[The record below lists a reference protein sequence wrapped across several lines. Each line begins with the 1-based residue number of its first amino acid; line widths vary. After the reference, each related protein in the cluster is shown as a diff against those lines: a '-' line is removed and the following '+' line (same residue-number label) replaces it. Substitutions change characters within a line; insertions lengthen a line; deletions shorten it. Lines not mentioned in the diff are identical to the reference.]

1 MVPRKKAVAAVAGS
15 DKAGENMKT
24 EIVEGWPQGHEIRIL
39 ISETDASQVN
49 AIRRALIAD
58 VPKLAITRVDFSQG
72 VTQDNKGE
80 VVESVNVLPDEVL
93 AHRLAMI
100 PIPTNLKEPL
110 YYPSE
115 CPKCIDVVERDK
127 GCPVCQV
134 LYTLSAR
141 GPASDADEDFR
152 TVYAGDIT
160 TISDPE
166 YDIRDEHKSIP
177 LTVLAKGQFLEF
189 YAFAVLGRGRDHAKW
204 SPASAVGFQP
214 HRVAVLN
221 KPKKASVLFELGLTT
236 TDGTPINAKLFGKDK
251 RLTNINHVMDLEKAL
266 HQVGEGTGRE
276 TAFDDAI
283 TLETVD
289 GSYIFSYE
297 TDGSLSPVDAFNAAL
312 DELKNRFN
320 NLSEDLTSALA

>member
-1 MVPRKKAVAAVAGS
+1 
-15 DKAGENMKT
+15 MKT

-100 PIPTNLKEPL
+100 PIPTNLDEGLVFPN
-110 YYPSE
+110 E
-115 CPKCIDVVERDK
+115 CANCQDVVEKDK
-127 GCPVCQV
+127 GCPMCQV

-141 GPASDADEDFR
+141 GPSADAEEEFK

-160 TISDPE
+160 TISDPVF
-166 YDIRDEHKSIP
+166 DIRDEHKQIP
-177 LTVLAKGQFLEF
+177 LTVLSKGQFLEF

-204 SPASAVGFQP
+204 SPAAAVGFRP
-214 HRVAVLN
+214 NRVAVLN
-221 KPKKASVLFELGLTT
+221 KPKKASVLFDLGLTT
-236 TDGTPINAKLFGKDK
+236 SEDTAIDAKLFGKDK
-251 RLTNINHVMDLEKAL
+251 KVTNINHVMDLEKAL

-276 TAFDDAI
+276 EAFDDAI
-283 TLETVD
+283 TLESVD
-289 GSYIFSYE
+289 GAYVFSYE
-297 TDGSLSPVDAFNAAL
+297 TDGSLDPVTAFNMAL

-320 NLSEDLTSALA
+320 NLSEDLASALA

>member
-1 MVPRKKAVAAVAGS
+1 
-15 DKAGENMKT
+15 MKT

-39 ISETDASQVN
+39 ISETNASQVN

-100 PIPTNLKEPL
+100 PIPTNLEEPL
-110 YYPSE
+110 YAPDE
-115 CPKCIDVVERDK
+115 CPNCKDVIERDR
-127 GCPVCQV
+127 GCPLCQV

-141 GPASDADEDFR
+141 GPSADSEEEYK

-160 TISDPE
+160 TISDPF

-189 YAFAVLGRGRDHAKW
+189 YAFAVIGRGRDHAKW
-204 SPASAVGFQP
+204 SPVAAVGFRP
-214 HRVAVLN
+214 HRIAVLN
-221 KPKKASVLFELGLTT
+221 KPKKASVLFDLGLTT
-236 TDGTPINAKLFGKDK
+236 TDGTAINAKLFGKDK
-251 RLTNINHVMDLEKAL
+251 KLTDVNHVMDLEKAL

-276 TAFDDAI
+276 AAFDDAI
-283 TLETVD
+283 TLEPVE
-289 GSYIFSYE
+289 GSYVFSYE
-297 TDGSLSPVDAFNAAL
+297 TDGSLDPKVAFNAAL
-312 DELKNRFN
+312 EELKHRFN
-320 NLSEDLTSALA
+320 NLSEELTSALA

>member
-1 MVPRKKAVAAVAGS
+1 
-15 DKAGENMKT
+15 MKT

-39 ISETDASQVN
+39 ISEADASQVN

-100 PIPTNLKEPL
+100 PIPTSQDEGLVFPDQCKN
-110 YYPSE
+110 
-115 CPKCIDVVERDK
+115 CMDVVEKDK
-127 GCPVCQV
+127 GCPMCQV

-141 GPASDADEDFR
+141 GPSTDAEEDFK

-160 TISDPE
+160 TISDPVF
-166 YDIRDEHKSIP
+166 DIRDEHKQIP

-204 SPASAVGFQP
+204 SPAAAVGFRP

-221 KPKKASVLFELGLTT
+221 KPKKAAALFDLGLTT
-236 TDGTPINAKLFGKDK
+236 TDGAPIDAKLFGKDK
-251 RLTNINHVMDLEKAL
+251 KITNVNHVLDLEKAL

-276 TAFDDAI
+276 NDFDDAI
-283 TLETVD
+283 TMEAVE
-289 GSYIFSYE
+289 GAYVFSFE
-297 TDGSLSPVDAFNAAL
+297 TDGSLDPVTAFNLAL
-312 DELKNRFN
+312 NELSSRFN
-320 NLSEDLTSALA
+320 NLGEEVASALA

>member
-1 MVPRKKAVAAVAGS
+1 
-15 DKAGENMKT
+15 MKT

-80 VVESVNVLPDEVL
+80 IVESVNVLPDEVL

-100 PIPTNLKEPL
+100 PIPTSQDEGLVFPDQCKQ
-110 YYPSE
+110 
-115 CPKCIDVVERDK
+115 CMDVVEKDK
-127 GCPVCQV
+127 GCPMCQV

-141 GPASDADEDFR
+141 GPSTDAEEDFK

-160 TISDPE
+160 TISDPVF
-166 YDIRDEHKSIP
+166 DIRDEHKQIP
-177 LTVLAKGQFLEF
+177 LTILAKGQFLEF

-204 SPASAVGFQP
+204 SPVAAVGFRP

-221 KPKKASVLFELGLTT
+221 KPKKAAALFDLGLTT
-236 TDGTPINAKLFGKDK
+236 TDGAPIDAKLFGKDK
-251 RLTNINHVMDLEKAL
+251 KITNINHVLDLEKAL

-276 TAFDDAI
+276 NDFDDAI
-283 TLETVD
+283 TMEAIEGAYV
-289 GSYIFSYE
+289 FSFE
-297 TDGSLSPVDAFNAAL
+297 TDGSLDPVTAFNLAL
-312 DELKNRFN
+312 TELSSRFN
-320 NLSEDLTSALA
+320 NLGEDVASALA

>member
-1 MVPRKKAVAAVAGS
+1 
-15 DKAGENMKT
+15 MKT

-39 ISETDASQVN
+39 ISETNASQVN

-100 PIPTNLKEPL
+100 PIPTNLEEPL
-110 YYPSE
+110 YAPDQ
-115 CPKCIDVVERDK
+115 CPNCKDVVERDR
-127 GCPVCQV
+127 GCPMCQV

-141 GPASDADEDFR
+141 GPSADSEEEYK

-160 TISDPE
+160 TISDPF

-189 YAFAVLGRGRDHAKW
+189 YAFAVVGRGRDHAKW
-204 SPASAVGFQP
+204 SPVAAVGFRP
-214 HRVAVLN
+214 HRIAVLN
-221 KPKKASVLFELGLTT
+221 KPKKASVLFDLGLTT
-236 TDGTPINAKLFGKDK
+236 TDGTAINAKLFGKDK
-251 RLTNINHVMDLEKAL
+251 KLTDVNHVMDLEKAL

-276 TAFDDAI
+276 AAFDDAI
-283 TLETVD
+283 TLEPVE
-289 GSYIFSYE
+289 GSYVFSYE
-297 TDGSLSPVDAFNAAL
+297 TDGSLDPKVAFNAAL
-312 DELKNRFN
+312 EELKHRFN
-320 NLSEDLTSALA
+320 NLSEELASALARTIAAFISQHPFARRDAG

>member
-1 MVPRKKAVAAVAGS
+1 
-15 DKAGENMKT
+15 MKT

-39 ISETDASQVN
+39 ISETNASQVN

-72 VTQDNKGE
+72 VTQENKGE

-100 PIPTNLKEPL
+100 PIPTNLEEPL
-110 YYPSE
+110 YAPDE
-115 CPKCIDVVERDK
+115 CPNCKDVIERDR
-127 GCPVCQV
+127 GCPLCQV

-141 GPASDADEDFR
+141 GPSADSEEEYK

-160 TISDPE
+160 TISDPF

-189 YAFAVLGRGRDHAKW
+189 YAFAVIGRGRDHAKW
-204 SPASAVGFQP
+204 SPVAAVGFRP
-214 HRVAVLN
+214 HRIAVLN
-221 KPKKASVLFELGLTT
+221 KPKKASVLFDLGLTT
-236 TDGTPINAKLFGKDK
+236 TDGTAINAKLFGKDK
-251 RLTNINHVMDLEKAL
+251 KLTDVNHVMDLEKAL

-276 TAFDDAI
+276 AAFDDAI
-283 TLETVD
+283 TLEPVE
-289 GSYIFSYE
+289 GSYVFSYE
-297 TDGSLSPVDAFNAAL
+297 TDGSLDPKVAFNAAL
-312 DELKNRFN
+312 EELKNRFN
-320 NLSEDLTSALA
+320 NLSEELASALA

>member
-1 MVPRKKAVAAVAGS
+1 
-15 DKAGENMKT
+15 MKT

-39 ISETDASQVN
+39 ISETNASQVN

-100 PIPTNLKEPL
+100 PIPTNLEEPL
-110 YYPSE
+110 YAPDQ
-115 CPKCIDVVERDK
+115 CPNCKDVVERDR
-127 GCPVCQV
+127 GCPMCQV

-141 GPASDADEDFR
+141 GPSADSEEEYK

-160 TISDPE
+160 TISDPF

-189 YAFAVLGRGRDHAKW
+189 YAFAVVGRGRDHAKW
-204 SPASAVGFQP
+204 SPVAAVGFRP
-214 HRVAVLN
+214 HRIAVLN
-221 KPKKASVLFELGLTT
+221 KPKKASVLFDLGLTT
-236 TDGTPINAKLFGKDK
+236 TDGTAINAKLFGKDK
-251 RLTNINHVMDLEKAL
+251 KLTDVNHVMDLEKAL

-276 TAFDDAI
+276 AAFDDAI
-283 TLETVD
+283 TLEPVE
-289 GSYIFSYE
+289 GSYVFSYE
-297 TDGSLSPVDAFNAAL
+297 TDGSLDPKVAFNAAL
-312 DELKNRFN
+312 EELKHRFN
-320 NLSEDLTSALA
+320 NLSEELTSALA

>member
-1 MVPRKKAVAAVAGS
+1 
-15 DKAGENMKT
+15 MKT
-24 EIVEGWPQGHEIRIL
+24 EIVEGWPQGNEIRIL
-39 ISETDASQVN
+39 ISETDPSQVN

-100 PIPTNLKEPL
+100 PIPTNLEEPL
-110 YYPSE
+110 YAPDQ
-115 CPKCIDVVERDK
+115 CPNCKDVVERDR
-127 GCPVCQV
+127 GCPMCQV

-141 GPASDADEDFR
+141 GPSADSEEEYK

-160 TISDPE
+160 TISDPF

-189 YAFAVLGRGRDHAKW
+189 YAFAVVGRGRDHAKW
-204 SPASAVGFQP
+204 SPVAAVGFRP
-214 HRVAVLN
+214 HRIAVLN
-221 KPKKASVLFELGLTT
+221 KPKKASVLFDLGLTT
-236 TDGTPINAKLFGKDK
+236 TDGTAINAKLFGKDK
-251 RLTNINHVMDLEKAL
+251 KLTDVNHVMDLEKAL

-276 TAFDDAI
+276 AAFDDAI
-283 TLETVD
+283 TLEPVE
-289 GSYIFSYE
+289 GSYVFSYE
-297 TDGSLSPVDAFNAAL
+297 TDGSLDPKVAFNAAL
-312 DELKNRFN
+312 EELKHRFN
-320 NLSEDLTSALA
+320 NLSEELASALA

>member
-1 MVPRKKAVAAVAGS
+1 
-15 DKAGENMKT
+15 MKT

-39 ISETDASQVN
+39 ISETNASQVN

-100 PIPTNLKEPL
+100 PIPTNLEEPL
-110 YYPSE
+110 YAPDE
-115 CPKCIDVVERDK
+115 CPNCKDVIERDR
-127 GCPVCQV
+127 GCPLCQV

-141 GPASDADEDFR
+141 GPSADSEEEYK

-160 TISDPE
+160 TISDPF

-189 YAFAVLGRGRDHAKW
+189 YAFAVIGRGRDHAKW
-204 SPASAVGFQP
+204 SPVAAVGFRP
-214 HRVAVLN
+214 HRIAVLN
-221 KPKKASVLFELGLTT
+221 KPKKASVLFDLGLTT
-236 TDGTPINAKLFGKDK
+236 TDGTAINAKPFGKDNK
-251 RLTNINHVMDLEKAL
+251 LTDVNHVMDLEKAL

-276 TAFDDAI
+276 AAFDDAI
-283 TLETVD
+283 TLEPVE
-289 GSYIFSYE
+289 GSYVFSYE
-297 TDGSLSPVDAFNAAL
+297 TDGSLDPKVAFNAAL
-312 DELKNRFN
+312 EELKNRFN
-320 NLSEDLTSALA
+320 NLSEELASALA

>member
-1 MVPRKKAVAAVAGS
+1 
-15 DKAGENMKT
+15 MKT

-39 ISETDASQVN
+39 ISDTDASQVN

-72 VTQDNKGE
+72 VNQDNKGE

-100 PIPTNLKEPL
+100 PIPTAQDEGLVFPN
-110 YYPSE
+110 E
-115 CPKCIDVVERDK
+115 CVNCMDVVEKDK
-127 GCPVCQV
+127 GCPMCQV

-141 GPASDADEDFR
+141 GPSSDSDEELK

-160 TISDPE
+160 TISDPVF
-166 YDIRDEHKSIP
+166 DIRDEHKQIP
-177 LTVLAKGQFLEF
+177 LTVLSKGQFLEF

-204 SPASAVGFQP
+204 SPVAAVGFRP
-214 HRVAVLN
+214 HRIAVLN
-221 KPKKASVLFELGLTT
+221 KPKKAGVLFDLGLTT
-236 TDGTPINAKLFGKDK
+236 TDGKAINAKLFGKDK
-251 RLTNINHVMDLEKAL
+251 KITNINHVMDLENAL

-276 TAFDDAI
+276 NDFDGAI

-289 GSYIFSYE
+289 GAYVFTYE
-297 TDGSLSPVDAFNAAL
+297 TDGSLDPVMAFNMAL

-320 NLSEDLTSALA
+320 ALSEDLSSALA

>member
-1 MVPRKKAVAAVAGS
+1 
-15 DKAGENMKT
+15 MKT

-100 PIPTNLKEPL
+100 PIPTNLDEGLVFPN
-110 YYPSE
+110 E
-115 CPKCIDVVERDK
+115 CANCQDVVEKDK
-127 GCPVCQV
+127 GCPMCQV

-141 GPASDADEDFR
+141 GPSADAEEEIK

-160 TISDPE
+160 TISDPVF
-166 YDIRDEHKSIP
+166 DIRDEHKQIP
-177 LTVLAKGQFLEF
+177 LTVLSKGQFLEF

-204 SPASAVGFQP
+204 SPVAAVGFRP

-221 KPKKASVLFELGLTT
+221 KPKKANVLFELGLTT
-236 TDGTPINAKLFGKDK
+236 SDGTAIDAKLFGKDK
-251 RLTNINHVMDLEKAL
+251 KLTDINHVMDLEKAL

-276 TAFDDAI
+276 EAFDDAI
-283 TLETVD
+283 TLEPVE
-289 GSYIFSYE
+289 GAYVFSYE
-297 TDGSLSPVDAFNAAL
+297 TDGSLDPVTAFNMAL

-320 NLSEDLTSALA
+320 NLSEDLASALA

>member
-1 MVPRKKAVAAVAGS
+1 
-15 DKAGENMKT
+15 MKT

-39 ISETDASQVN
+39 ISETNASQVN

-100 PIPTNLKEPL
+100 PIPTNLEEPL
-110 YYPSE
+110 YAPDE
-115 CPKCIDVVERDK
+115 CPNCKDVIERDR
-127 GCPVCQV
+127 GCPLCQV

-141 GPASDADEDFR
+141 GPSADSEDEYK

-160 TISDPE
+160 TISDPF

-189 YAFAVLGRGRDHAKW
+189 YAFAVIGRGRDHAKW
-204 SPASAVGFQP
+204 SPVAAVGFRP
-214 HRVAVLN
+214 HRIAVLN
-221 KPKKASVLFELGLTT
+221 KPKKASVLFDLGLTT
-236 TDGTPINAKLFGKDK
+236 TDGTAINAKLFGKDNK
-251 RLTNINHVMDLEKAL
+251 LTDVNHVMDLEKAL

-276 TAFDDAI
+276 AAFDDAI
-283 TLETVD
+283 TLEPVE
-289 GSYIFSYE
+289 GSYVFSYE
-297 TDGSLSPVDAFNAAL
+297 TDGSLDPKVAFNAAL
-312 DELKNRFN
+312 EELKNRFN
-320 NLSEDLTSALA
+320 NLSEELASALA

>member
-1 MVPRKKAVAAVAGS
+1 
-15 DKAGENMKT
+15 MKT

-72 VTQDNKGE
+72 VNQDNKGE

-100 PIPTNLKEPL
+100 PIPTAQDEGLVFPN
-110 YYPSE
+110 E
-115 CPKCIDVVERDK
+115 CVNCMDVVEKDK
-127 GCPVCQV
+127 GCPMCQV

-141 GPASDADEDFR
+141 GPSSDSDEELK

-160 TISDPE
+160 TISDPVF
-166 YDIRDEHKSIP
+166 DIRDEHKQIP
-177 LTVLAKGQFLEF
+177 LTVLSKGQFLEF

-204 SPASAVGFQP
+204 SPVAAVGFRP
-214 HRVAVLN
+214 HRIAVLN
-221 KPKKASVLFELGLTT
+221 NQKKASVLFDLGLTT
-236 TDGTPINAKLFGKDK
+236 TDGKAINAKLFGKDK
-251 RLTNINHVMDLEKAL
+251 KITNINHVMDLENAL
-266 HQVGEGTGRE
+266 HQVGEGTGRDND
-276 TAFDDAI
+276 FDGAI

-289 GSYIFSYE
+289 GAYVFTYE
-297 TDGSLSPVDAFNAAL
+297 TDGSLDPVVAFNMAL

-320 NLSEDLTSALA
+320 ALSEDLSSALA

>member
-1 MVPRKKAVAAVAGS
+1 
-15 DKAGENMKT
+15 MKT

-80 VVESVNVLPDEVL
+80 IVESVNVLPDEVL

-100 PIPTNLKEPL
+100 PIPTNLDEGLVFPDD
-110 YYPSE
+110 
-115 CPKCIDVVERDK
+115 CDNCRDVVEKDK
-127 GCPVCQV
+127 GCPMCQV

-141 GPASDADEDFR
+141 GPSADSEDEFK

-160 TISDPE
+160 TISDPVF
-166 YDIRDEHKSIP
+166 DIRDEHKPIP

-204 SPASAVGFQP
+204 SPVAAVGFRPQS
-214 HRVAVLN
+214 VAVLN
-221 KPKKASVLFELGLTT
+221 KPKKASALFDLGLTT
-236 TDGTPINAKLFGKDK
+236 TDGTPIDAKLFGKDK
-251 RLTNINHVMDLEKAL
+251 KVTNINHVMDLEKAL
-266 HQVGEGTGRE
+266 HQVGPGTGRE
-276 TAFDDAI
+276 GDFDDAI
-283 TLETVD
+283 TMEPVD
-289 GSYIFSYE
+289 GAFVFSYE
-297 TDGSLSPVDAFNAAL
+297 TDGSLDPVTAFNMA
-312 DELKNRFN
+312 
-320 NLSEDLTSALA
+320 LSELSQRFTDLNEDLASALA